1 MKEKTKEII
10 LKYLEESS
18 TDVLERFSKNLF
30 EKKQGGA
37 NGKRVHRP
45 SVGFKVWH
53 R

>member
-30 EKKQGGA
+30 EKNKEEP
-37 NGKRVHRP
+37 KEWIIRM
-45 SVGFKVWH
+45 WTEE
-53 R
+53 